1 MLTTREIAKI
11 IGGTPHNVRAR
22 ISKGWK
28 GEHLLVPL
36 FERRRLGVART
47 TTQVIALKL
56 AHAYPHKI
64 PTVKQIQQVHP
75 MSNATARYWR
85 NAIKLAQEEA

>member
-1 MLTTREIAKI
+1 MLTTREIAEI

-28 GEHLLVPL
+28 GSHLLIPL

-56 AHAYPHKI
+56 AHAFPHKI
-64 PTVKQIQQVHP
+64 PSVAQIQAVHP
-75 MSNATARYWR
+75 MDKTTARYWR
-85 NAIKLAQEEA
+85 NAIKQAQEEA